1 MAVFCQNGGQS
12 VKRML
17 TTAGTSVALIGAG
30 LLGAQPA
37 SAAEKGPTITV
48 ATYNICKQACGT
60 GKFNWAK
67 RRQPVVRNIVA
78 SKADVV
84 LVQEAASGWVYYL
97 EEVLGRHGYRLANTE
112 KSNCGSSRQQCTLD
126 SFVFYKT
133 ATIEPA
139 PLRIANP
146 PVPDSCQP
154 FVGVD
159 DPEPPFSEPAAFD
172 VQRPEYPW
180 NNWDPDYQQK
190 LARYRQELQAWEA
203 AYALYQDQWDA
214 YDDAVD
220 AWWQQYATCR
230 KYTDWTAF
238 TDDYEGTR
246 SLAQVAKGKWPA
258 NIYDR
263 GWSWAYLRHKR
274 TQTGF
279 LAVSVHL
286 PNEKTAAGERV
297 RRSSALGVIGA
308 LNRHKA
314 ERGLAQIPTIVAGDL
329 NSYQRRQPRGAHFL
343 FNKAGY
349 RDSYTAPR
357 RTNGDAATV
366 NVTTIYRNPF
376 PAKPFRADDP
386 ARIDYV
392 LAKRAKLLH
401 YEVFLKLKGGRFDN
415 RYRGSDHN
423 LVLATMRLPSFS
435 YR

>member
-1 MAVFCQNGGQS
+1 M
-12 VKRML
+12 
-17 TTAGTSVALIGAG
+17 GAG
-30 LLGAQPA
+30 LLGGPPA

-78 SKADVV
+78 AKADVV

-97 EEVLGRHGYRLANTE
+97 ETTLGRHGYRLANAE

-139 PLRIANP
+139 PLRVANP

-154 FVGVD
+154 FVGND
-159 DPEPPFSEPAAFD
+159 DPEPPFSEPGDFTLEKPE
-172 VQRPEYPW
+172 RPW
-180 NNWDPDYQQK
+180 DNWDPDYEQR
-190 LARYRQELQAWEA
+190 LARYRQELQMWEA
-203 AYALYQDQWDA
+203 ARARYQDQWDA
-214 YDDAVD
+214 YEAAVD
-220 AWWQQYATCR
+220 SWWREYQACQRYVG
-230 KYTDWTAF
+230 WTPFA
-238 TDDYEGTR
+238 DDFEGMK
-246 SLAQVAKGKWPA
+246 SLAQVAKGQWPS

-274 TQTGF
+274 TQAGF
-279 LAVSVHL
+279 LAVSLHL

-297 RRSSALGVIGA
+297 RQTGTRGVITA
-308 LNRHKA
+308 LNRDKA
-314 ERGLAQIPTIVAGDL
+314 ERGLRAIPTVVAGDL
-329 NSYQRRQPRGAHFL
+329 NSYQRRQPRGAQLL
-343 FNKAGY
+343 FKRAGY
-349 RDSYTAPR
+349 RDAYTAPR

-366 NVTTIYRNPF
+366 NVTTIYRDPF

-423 LVLATMRLPSFS
+423 LVLATMRLPRFR